1 MRYFLGL
8 GSNLQN
14 RKRLLYQAIEHIKNL
29 PKTKLL
35 KESSLIETKAEGNP
49 NQPDF
54 INCVIEIETEF
65 HPETLMNACLEIE
78 KKMGRTRKKKWE
90 PRLIDI
96 DILLF
101 EGGYIE
107 SKKVTIPHP
116 LCHKRRFILQ
126 SLAEICPEYVHPIK
140 NKTMKE
146 LLEELS

>member
-1 MRYFLGL
+1 MKYFLGL

-14 RKRLLYQAIEHIKNL
+14 RKGLLYQAIEHIKNL
-29 PKTKLL
+29 PETKLL
-35 KESSLIETKAEGNP
+35 QESSLIETKAEGNP

-65 HPETLMNACLEIE
+65 QPEELMNACLEIE
-78 KKMGRTRKKKWE
+78 KKMGRIRKKKWE

-101 EGGYIE
+101 EDGCLKSE
-107 SKKVTIPHP
+107 KVTIPHP
-116 LCHKRRFILQ
+116 LCHKRRFVLQ
-126 SLAEICPEYVHPIK
+126 SLVEICPECVHPIQ
-140 NKTMKE
+140 NKSMKE